1 MLKASRRG
9 ARARR
14 GFVWVSSVGYT
25 PNTISFRSCFRVRI
39 GSALVAPR
47 ARGLLP
53 FAACA
58 ALIAAFVA
66 VAPPAGAAPGVRS
79 TLECEYVGNRENLPG
94 RGGGDERAARPTRSR
109 FAGAA
114 QWLTQGPPVGSGG
127 FDFEGVAIP
136 RVGFSGAQCQCDAGG
151 QADPFSES
159 GHLAES
165 FVARGALEVPALRS
179 VHGRPFFQNTPTC
192 VESGQSG
199 LPARFRWTFAVSRPI
214 VSDLTFQV
222 CLDVRKCQEEDDR
235 LGPAASAAFRDFSDA
250 FGIERPLAAR
260 VIHHRGTLWEQTTI
274 GPSRCACE
282 DTSLELVRQPTLGRA
297 DPPPPWQ
304 PLPDPDEVEE
314 IESSVALVGQ
324 NCLSITA
331 DNLGRSVAA
340 RDFVTLELAVP
351 ASTRVRV
358 RASADAADVCYVG
371 AVLDGERD

>member
-1 MLKASRRG
+1 
-9 ARARR
+9 
-14 GFVWVSSVGYT
+14 
-25 PNTISFRSCFRVRI
+25 
-39 GSALVAPR
+39 
-47 ARGLLP
+47 LLP
-53 FAACA
+53 LATGA
-58 ALIAAFVA
+58 ALIAALVA
-66 VAPPAGAAPGVRS
+66 VAPSAGAAAGEQT
-79 TLECEYVGNRENLPG
+79 TLECEYVGSRENLPG

-136 RVGFSGAQCQCDAGG
+136 RVGFGGAQCQCDAGG
-151 QADPFSES
+151 QADPFSEG

-165 FVARGALEVPALRS
+165 FVAMGALEVPELRS
-179 VHGRPFFQNTPTC
+179 VHGKPFFQNTPMC
-192 VESGQSG
+192 VESGQPG

-214 VSDLTFQV
+214 VSDLTFQI
-222 CLDVRKCQEEDDR
+222 CLDVRNCQEEEDR
-235 LGPAASAAFRDFSDA
+235 LGPAASNAFRDFSDT

-260 VIHHRGTLWEQTTI
+260 VIHHRGTLWEQATV

-282 DTSLELVRQPTLGRA
+282 DTALGLVRQPTLGRV
-297 DPPPPWQ
+297 DPPPPPWQ

-314 IESSVALVGQ
+314 IESSVAFVGS

-331 DNLGRSVAA
+331 DNFGRSVAA

-358 RASADAADVCYVG
+358 RASSDAADVCYVG
-371 AVLDGERD
+371 TVLDGERD